1 MSLAG
6 DQQFCLRWNN
16 FQANITSQFE
26 TLRDDEDFTDVTIA
40 CEGQRLQGHKV
51 VLSACSPFFKEL
63 FKTNPCSHPIIFMR
77 DVEARHIIALME
89 FMYAGEV
96 NIAQAHLSTF
106 LKTAESLKIRGL
118 TDTSADFKNDG
129 DTLFSNHQ
137 KSSILKNNLC
147 KTPAISSSSTVTSSQ
162 DIPDISLPNESSPPL
177 KRVCKSEPQLFHL
190 KKEEAINPFA
200 FIENCNQM
208 ETLKSIQPK
217 VELPDYLSDE
227 GDEDVDENETDGLS
241 HFYPTA
247 DLTELPGGVEVTPQI
262 TGFNGKDVIKQEPF
276 GQGTD
281 IRKLHSLDPRPC
293 DECGKIYSNLSNL
306 RQHMRLIHYPT
317 YVQCSFCHKQ
327 FKTDLY
333 LRRHIMS
340 AHSGLNIGYF
350 KTSMPNDIRTFHNI
364 KYFDVNAIHKNNV
377 PPKYDRVGIYSNQK

>member
-1 MSLAG
+1 MSLGG

-16 FQANITSQFE
+16 FQANITAQFE

-63 FKTNPCSHPIIFMR
+63 FKSNPCPHPIIFMR

-96 NIAQAHLSTF
+96 NIAQAHLSSF

-118 TDTSADFKNDG
+118 TDTSTDLNKD
-129 DTLFSNHQ
+129 DDILYSNHQ
-137 KSSILKNNLC
+137 KHPALDNKYISDLHSPSEA
-147 KTPAISSSSTVTSSQ
+147 TP
-162 DIPDISLPNESSPPL
+162 PP
-177 KRVCKSEPQLFHL
+177 KRVCKSDPELL
-190 KKEEAINPFA
+190 CLRKDEAINPFA
-200 FIENCNQM
+200 FGENLNLVEAQKNILQ
-208 ETLKSIQPK
+208 TK

-227 GDEDVDENETDGLS
+227 EDGGEEHETDGLS
-241 HFYPTA
+241 GFYATA
-247 DLTELPGGVEVTPQI
+247 DIAELPGGMEITPQ
-262 TGFNGKDVIKQEPF
+262 TSGLNGRDIVKQEPL

-350 KTSMPNDIRTFHNI
+350 KSGVQNDVRTFQNI
-364 KYFDVNAIHKNNV
+364 KFFDVNAIHKNNLPV
-377 PPKYDRVGIYSNQK
+377 KFDRGGMYSNQK